1 MYYKVM
7 KKKDITY
14 RKIESIKPL
23 PGNPRTI
30 TKEDMER
37 LKESIQ
43 NNADYF
49 EAHPIVLSDRTGEL
63 VVIDGNQRLE
73 ASRQLGLKEVPSVLL
88 TGLTEE
94 REQEIIIR
102 ANVNNGKWDVE
113 KLMNF
118 DTAKLLDWG
127 LSDIDFGSSEEEVKE
142 GSSNQ
147 VEYTKKIEAP
157 VYTPKSEQPPLI
169 AELYDDDKYN
179 AIVAEINVSDVP
191 DDVKA
196 FLRVAA
202 SRYIVF
208 DYGKIAEYYAHASKD
223 VQEMMERSALVIIDF
238 DNAIANGYAQLKSD
252 IYQQM
257 LEDTD
262 PGEEESEE

>member
-1 MYYKVM
+1 MYK
-7 KKKDITY
+7 
-14 RKIESIKPL
+14 
-23 PGNPRTI
+23 
-30 TKEDMER
+30 
-37 LKESIQ
+37 
-43 NNADYF
+43 
-49 EAHPIVLSDRTGEL
+49 
-63 VVIDGNQRLE
+63 
-73 ASRQLGLKEVPSVLL
+73 RQ
-88 TGLTEE
+88 
-94 REQEIIIR
+94 IIIR

-202 SRYIVF
+202 SRHIVF

-223 VQEMMERSALVIIDF
+223 VQELMERSALVIIDF